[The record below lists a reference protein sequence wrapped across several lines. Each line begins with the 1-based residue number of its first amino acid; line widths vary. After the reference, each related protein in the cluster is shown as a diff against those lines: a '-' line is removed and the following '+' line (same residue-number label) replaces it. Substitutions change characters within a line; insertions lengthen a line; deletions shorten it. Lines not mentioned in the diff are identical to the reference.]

1 MADEGLKDRLT
12 RQGEDALGKL
22 AQDLLENPLV
32 NGAITRAFT
41 ARERAGQAQE
51 AALGA
56 LNIPSAADI
65 ERLTR
70 RLRSVSQRLEGI
82 EDGVDRL
89 DGRMATNPL
98 TAVEER
104 LGAIEAQLT
113 KLAADVALL
122 AAATDAAPRAVPREQ
137 ERLEVEKA
145 APKPRSRAKKAS

>member
-1 MADEGLKDRLT
+1 MTDEGLKDRLA

-32 NGAITRAFT
+32 NGAITRAFS

-56 LNIPSAADI
+56 LNIPSAADV

-82 EDGVDRL
+82 EDAVDRL
-89 DGRMATNPL
+89 DDRLARNPL
-98 TAVEER
+98 TGVEER
-104 LGAIEAQLT
+104 LNGIEAQLT

-122 AAATDAAPRAVPREQ
+122 AGAPRPVPREQ

-145 APKPRSRAKKAS
+145 APKPRRTSKKASA